1 MQQEE
6 LKVICSTPVPIIAKT
21 PAKEL
26 EYGLNS
32 MNPFIDEKTN
42 CLEPLNNFYCNTGPL

>member
-1 MQQEE
+1 MQPEE

-32 MNPFIDEKTN
+32 TNPFIDEKN
-42 CLEPLNNFYCNTGPL
+42 VLEPLNNFYCNTGPL